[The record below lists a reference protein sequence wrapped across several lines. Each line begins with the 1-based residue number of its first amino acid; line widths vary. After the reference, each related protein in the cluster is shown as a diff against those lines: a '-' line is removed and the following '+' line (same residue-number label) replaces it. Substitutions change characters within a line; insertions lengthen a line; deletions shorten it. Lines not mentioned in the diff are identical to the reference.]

1 MDDVFMQFWQTQ
13 RDSSAH
19 EEVVT
24 KIFPMGTAEMD
35 LQDGAGKQP
44 DFSFVDDS
52 SSLLNEER
60 TFPTTIFEVAF
71 SETSKKLAVDCGRFI
86 ACSVGRGLLAIAIDI
101 KKDSKDN
108 LSSVR
113 FSKWELASI
122 QEIESWPPEDGCNY
136 AGRQLNTLYRSDLGD
151 VISLA
156 TSFYCISRVG
166 AGENGAHYAFHAK
179 QVDTI
184 LVGSVRINFL
194 R

>member
-71 SETSKKLAVDCGRFI
+71 SETSKKLA
-86 ACSVGRGLLAIAIDI
+86 
-101 KKDSKDN
+101 
-108 LSSVR
+108 
-113 FSKWELASI
+113 
-122 QEIESWPPEDGCNY
+122 
-136 AGRQLNTLYRSDLGD
+136 
-151 VISLA
+151 
-156 TSFYCISRVG
+156 
-166 AGENGAHYAFHAK
+166 
-179 QVDTI
+179 
-184 LVGSVRINFL
+184 
-194 R
+194 